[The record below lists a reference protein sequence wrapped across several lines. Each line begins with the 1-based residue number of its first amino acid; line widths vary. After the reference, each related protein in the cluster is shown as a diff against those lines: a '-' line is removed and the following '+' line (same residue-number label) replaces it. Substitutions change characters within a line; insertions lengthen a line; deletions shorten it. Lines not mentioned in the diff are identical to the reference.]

1 MKRPTGRGPEKTIPI
16 ELLVQATALK
26 PLIERRECG
35 VENTVLESRQL
46 TSGPV
51 WNGLVGQHPSLRKIF
66 SEVEKVARIPGITV
80 LITGESGT
88 GKELVAKALH
98 RLSFG
103 RDKPFVEVNSSAI
116 PDNLLEAE
124 LFGHERGA
132 FTDAKTQRKGLLEVA
147 HGGTLFLDEIGHMSP
162 TLQVKLLKVI
172 EEKSFRPLGSTE
184 EKRMTARIVAATNL
198 DLEQAVREGGFRH
211 DLYYRL
217 SVFSIHIPPLR
228 ERESDI
234 LLLAEHFLEQFSRQ
248 HRTAAKNFSAEAR
261 QLLLDYSWPGNVREL
276 KNTIERAVLVNGR
289 HTLYPEDLATDRR
302 ISERRRGEGQTILSL
317 RDGERLRVKL
327 PSQGLNLEKL
337 EKEILRAA
345 LSQTGGN
352 LSRAA
357 RLIGLSRDTLRY
369 RIKKYK
375 LQVNGR
381 RSSSKNRSR
390 NSRGSIKRHIGRF
403 PPNSQ
408 E

>member
-1 MKRPTGRGPEKTIPI
+1 MESGAEKA
-16 ELLVQATALK
+16 VV
-26 PLIERRECG
+26 ERQRMP
-35 VENTVLESRQL
+35 
-46 TSGPV
+46 SGPI

-103 RDKPFVEVNSSAI
+103 REKPFVEVNSSAI
-116 PDNLLEAE
+116 PDTLLEAE

-132 FTDAKTQRKGLLEVA
+132 FTDAKTQKKGLLEVA

-162 TLQVKLLKVI
+162 NLQVKLLKVI
-172 EEKSFRPLGSTE
+172 EDKSFRPLGNTQE
-184 EKRMTARIVAATNL
+184 RRMTARIVAATNL
-198 DLEQAVREGGFRH
+198 DLEQAVQQGRFRH

-234 LLLAEHFLEQFSRQ
+234 LLLAEHFLEQFSRE
-248 HRTAAKNFSAEAR
+248 HRTAAKAFSSEAQ

-289 HTLYPEDLATDRR
+289 HTLFPEDLATDRR
-302 ISERRRGEGQTILSL
+302 ISERRRYGEQTIVHL
-317 RDGERLRVKL
+317 RDGEELRVKL
-327 PSQGLNLEKL
+327 PPRGLSLEKL
-337 EKEILRAA
+337 EKEILREA

-357 RLIGLSRDTLRY
+357 RLVGLSRDTLRY
-369 RIKKYK
+369 RVKKHG
-375 LQVNGR
+375 LRVNGHR
-381 RSSSKNRSR
+381 RLSGDRSKKSSDTV
-390 NSRGSIKRHIGRF
+390 KRLIGRF

>member
-1 MKRPTGRGPEKTIPI
+1 MESDVKKAVA
-16 ELLVQATALK
+16 VQ
-26 PLIERRECG
+26 PQIR
-35 VENTVLESRQL
+35 SR
-46 TSGPV
+46 SI
-51 WNGLVGQHPSLRKIF
+51 WNGLVGQHPSLWKIF
-66 SEVEKVARIPGITV
+66 TEVEKVARIPGITV

-103 RDKPFVEVNSSAI
+103 REKPFVEVNASAI
-116 PDNLLEAE
+116 PDTLLEAE

-132 FTDAKTQRKGLLEVA
+132 FTDAKTQKKGLLEVA

-162 TLQVKLLKVI
+162 NLQVKLLKVI
-172 EEKSFRPLGSTE
+172 EEKSFRPLGSTRE
-184 EKRMTARIVAATNL
+184 RRMTARIVAATNL
-198 DLEQAVREGGFRH
+198 DLALAVREGRFRH

-234 LLLAEHFLEQFSRQ
+234 LLLAEHFLGQFSREHQ
-248 HRTAAKNFSAEAR
+248 TEVKTFSPEAR

-276 KNTIERAVLVNGR
+276 KNTIERAVLVNGH
-289 HTLYPEDLATDRR
+289 HTLYPEDLDTDRR
-302 ISERRRGEGQTILSL
+302 IRERRQHGGQTIVSL
-317 RDGERLRVKL
+317 RNEEELHVKL
-327 PSQGLNLEKL
+327 PPRGLSLERL
-337 EKEILRAA
+337 EKEILREA

-357 RLIGLSRDTLRY
+357 RLVGITRDTLRY
-369 RIKKYK
+369 RVRKHELEVGGHRHLSADRPKKSHDT
-375 LQVNGR
+375 V
-381 RSSSKNRSR
+381 
-390 NSRGSIKRHIGRF
+390 KRLIGRF

>member
-1 MKRPTGRGPEKTIPI
+1 VHK
-16 ELLVQATALK
+16 A
-26 PLIERRECG
+26 
-35 VENTVLESRQL
+35 VLEPQRL
-46 TSGPV
+46 TSGTI
-51 WNGLVGQHPSLRKIF
+51 WNGLIGQHPSLRKIF

-98 RLSFG
+98 HLSFG

-116 PDNLLEAE
+116 PDALLEAE

-132 FTDAKTQRKGLLEVA
+132 FTDAKTQKKGLMEVA
-147 HGGTLFLDEIGHMSP
+147 DGGTLFLDEIGQMSP
-162 TLQVKLLKVI
+162 NLQVKLLKVI
-172 EEKSFRPLGSTE
+172 EEKSFRPLGNTRE
-184 EKRMTARIVAATNL
+184 RQMTARIVAATNL
-198 DLEQAVREGGFRH
+198 DLELAVREGRFRH

-234 LLLAEHFLEQFSRQ
+234 LLLADHFLKQFSRQ
-248 HRTAAKNFSAEAR
+248 HGTAAKAFSAEAR

-276 KNTIERAVLVNGR
+276 KNTIERAVLVNGH

-302 ISERRRGEGQTILSL
+302 INERRRHEGHTVVHL
-317 RDGERLRVKL
+317 RDGEQLRVKL
-327 PSQGLNLEKL
+327 PSRGLDLEEL
-337 EKEILRAA
+337 EKEILREA
-345 LSQTGGN
+345 LSQAGGN
-352 LSRAA
+352 ISRAA
-357 RLIGLSRDTLRY
+357 RLVNLSRDALRY
-369 RIKKYK
+369 RVKKFG
-375 LQVNGR
+375 LRTNGHGR
-381 RSSSKNRSR
+381 QPAGRSKRYR
-390 NSRGSIKRHIGRF
+390 DTIKRHIGRF

>member
-1 MKRPTGRGPEKTIPI
+1 M
-16 ELLVQATALK
+16 
-26 PLIERRECG
+26 
-35 VENTVLESRQL
+35 
-46 TSGPV
+46 TSGTI
-51 WNGLVGQHPSLRKIF
+51 WNGLVGQHPSLRRIF

-98 RLSFG
+98 DLSFG

-132 FTDAKTQRKGLLEVA
+132 FTDAKMQKKGLMEAA

-162 TLQVKLLKVI
+162 NLQVKLLKVI
-172 EEKSFRPLGSTE
+172 EEKSFRPLGSTQ

-198 DLEQAVREGGFRH
+198 DLEQAVREGRFRH

-228 ERESDI
+228 DRESDI
-234 LLLAEHFLEQFSRQ
+234 LLLADHFLEQFRREHQ
-248 HRTAAKNFSAEAR
+248 TEVKELSAEAR

-276 KNTIERAVLVNGR
+276 KNTIERAVLVNGH
-289 HTLYPEDLATDRR
+289 HTLYPEDLTTDRR
-302 ISERRRGEGQTILSL
+302 ISERRRGEGLTVVFL
-317 RDGERLRVKL
+317 RDGTDLRVRL
-327 PSQGLNLEKL
+327 PSQGLSLNGL
-337 EKEILRAA
+337 EKEILREA
-345 LSQTGGN
+345 LAQAEGN
-352 LSRAA
+352 LSHAA
-357 RLIGLSRDTLRY
+357 RLVGLSRDTLRY
-369 RIKKYK
+369 RVRKYG
-375 LQVNGR
+375 LEGNGHR
-381 RSSSKNRSR
+381 RSSGSRRRKN
-390 NSRGSIKRHIGRF
+390 NDSIKRLIGRF